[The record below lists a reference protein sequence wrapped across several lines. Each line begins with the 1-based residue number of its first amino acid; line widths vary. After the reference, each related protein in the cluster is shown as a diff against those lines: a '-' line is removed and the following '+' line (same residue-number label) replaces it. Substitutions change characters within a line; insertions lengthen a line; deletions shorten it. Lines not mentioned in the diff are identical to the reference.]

1 MDRRSIADAAIRLFN
16 AGMETPVGKAAI
28 RGIADAREVVQ
39 ETQTAA
45 MSALNLPT
53 ADEVNRLFGRL
64 RSVSQ
69 RLEEVEDM
77 LERIERKID
86 DLARQTRND
95 Q

>member
-1 MDRRSIADAAIRLFN
+1 MDRKSIPDTALRVINVGLDSS
-16 AGMETPVGKAAI
+16 VGKAVI
-28 RGIADAREVVQ
+28 RAIADAREMAQ
-39 ETQTAA
+39 ETQTAT

-69 RLEEVEDM
+69 RLEEVEDT

-86 DLARQTRND
+86 DLARSEKHT
-95 Q
+95 

>member
-1 MDRRSIADAAIRLFN
+1 MMDRKSIPDTALRVINVGLDSS
-16 AGMETPVGKAAI
+16 VGKAVI
-28 RGIADAREVVQ
+28 RAIADAREMAQ
-39 ETQTAA
+39 ETQTAT

-69 RLEEVEDM
+69 RLEEVEDT

-86 DLARQTRND
+86 DLARSEKHT
-95 Q
+95 